1 MLFHKFKSLHKIETH
16 KEVLYKFLIL
26 LSVLVLYF
34 IYLSV
39 EYGILTGGTVAILT
53 WSFFVLCTPVA
64 DAGFLLDLP
73 IRLLFGFRMLYSEI
87 IVWSIA
93 IFINSYAL
101 LYSQAAYDKTVLTLL
116 LKKILLTP
124 FPFWSVFLLSGV
136 GTFLSIYFGDEMLD
150 VLRHRD
156 RVKYH
161 QHAFKMKI
169 VGLIGLFLLIFFAY
183 YFLLESLNIQIN

>member
-1 MLFHKFKSLHKIETH
+1 MLFQRFKSLHKIETH

-26 LSVLVLYF
+26 SGILVFYF
-34 IYLSV
+34 GYLSV
-39 EYGILTGGTVAILT
+39 EYGILTGGIVAVLT

-87 IVWSIA
+87 LVWGIA
-93 IFINSYAL
+93 IAINSYAI
-101 LYSQAAYDKTVLTLL
+101 LYNQEAYDKTLLTML
-116 LKKILLTP
+116 LKKIILTP
-124 FPFWSVFLLSGV
+124 FPYWSVVFLSGI

-156 RVKYH
+156 CVKYH
-161 QHAFKMKI
+161 QHSFKLKL
-169 VGLIGLFLLIFFAY
+169 VGFISLFLLIFFSY
-183 YFLLESLNIQIN
+183 YFLLESLNIQID

>member
-93 IFINSYAL
+93 IFINS
-101 LYSQAAYDKTVLTLL
+101 
-116 LKKILLTP
+116 
-124 FPFWSVFLLSGV
+124 
-136 GTFLSIYFGDEMLD
+136 
-150 VLRHRD
+150 
-156 RVKYH
+156 
-161 QHAFKMKI
+161 
-169 VGLIGLFLLIFFAY
+169 
-183 YFLLESLNIQIN
+183 

>member
-16 KEVLYKFLIL
+16 KEILYKFFIL

-34 IYLSV
+34 GYMSV
-39 EYGILTGGTVAILT
+39 EYGILTGGLVAALT
-53 WSFFVLCTPVA
+53 WSFFVLCTPIA

-73 IRLLFGFRMLYSEI
+73 IRLLFGFRMLYSEFL
-87 IVWSIA
+87 VWVIA
-93 IFINSYAL
+93 IAINGYAI
-101 LYSQAAYDKTVLTLL
+101 LYNQEAYDKTVLTMLF
-116 LKKILLTP
+116 KEILLTP
-124 FPFWSVFLLSGV
+124 FPYWSVLVLSGL

-161 QHAFKMKI
+161 QHAFKLKI
-169 VGLIGLFLLIFFAY
+169 IGLISLFLLIFFAY
-183 YFLLESLNIQIN
+183 YFLLASLNLQIN